1 MTSPDPSLAPD
12 PSPAPPWWKR
22 PLTWVLGIAA
32 AIGAFVVGVLAFSN
46 RRPVPLI
53 SVPLRPDL
61 DDVKVPPVDTDP
73 SDDYEASKV
82 SPADAAKR
90 AEVDAIVTRL
100 NLQDLQDTEP
110 K

>member
-12 PSPAPPWWKR
+12 PSPAPPWWKG
-22 PLTWVLGIAA
+22 PLTWLLGIAA
-32 AIGAFVVGVLAFSN
+32 AVGAFVVGVLAFSN
-46 RRPVPLI
+46 RRPIPLI
-53 SVPLRPDL
+53 FVPVRPDL
-61 DDVKVPPVDTDP
+61 DDVKVPPVDTNP
-73 SDDYEASKV
+73 SDDYEATKV
-82 SPADAAKR
+82 APADAAKR

>member
-1 MTSPDPSLAPD
+1 M
-12 PSPAPPWWKR
+12 
-22 PLTWVLGIAA
+22 LGIAA

-53 SVPLRPDL
+53 FIPVRPDL

-73 SDDYEASKV
+73 SDDYEATKV

-90 AEVDAIVTRL
+90 AEIDAIVTRL
-100 NLQDLQDTEP
+100 NLQDSQDLQDTEP

>member
-1 MTSPDPSLAPD
+1 MF
-12 PSPAPPWWKR
+12 
-22 PLTWVLGIAA
+22 GIAA
-32 AIGAFVVGVLAFSN
+32 AISAFVVGVLAISN

-90 AEVDAIVTRL
+90 AEVDALVTRL
-100 NLQDLQDTEP
+100 NSQDLKDTEP